1 MKLKIGMIIAD
12 RYRILES
19 IGSGGAGH
27 VYRAV
32 HIQLNREVALK
43 LVRTDVAPEIRK
55 ELGARFRREASLAA
69 KLSHPN
75 LVTIHDFG
83 LTKQGLQYV
92 VMELLDGRS
101 LKSWMKKGPIP
112 AEEAARIAAALA
124 RGLRHAHGQGLV
136 HRDVKPSNVLL
147 VRDDDGVEQPQLLD
161 FGLVKSVDSD
171 LEMTGEAS
179 YLGTPL
185 YMSPEQVRRVEMWTI
200 EPTFTRWGVC
210 CMECL
215 RGSCPIVAMVPSP
228 RP

>member
-147 VRDDDGVEQPQLLD
+147 VRDEDGGTAAIV
-161 FGLVKSVDSD
+161 GLWPVKSVDWIW
-171 LEMTGEAS
+171 
-179 YLGTPL
+179 
-185 YMSPEQVRRVEMWTI
+185 R
-200 EPTFTRWGVC
+200 
-210 CMECL
+210 
-215 RGSCPIVAMVPSP
+215 
-228 RP
+228 